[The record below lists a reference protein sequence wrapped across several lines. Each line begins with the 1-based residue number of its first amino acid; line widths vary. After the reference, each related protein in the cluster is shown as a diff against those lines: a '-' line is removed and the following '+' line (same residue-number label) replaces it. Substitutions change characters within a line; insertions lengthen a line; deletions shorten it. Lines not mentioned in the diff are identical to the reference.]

1 MEGLGTHLCV
11 SEDNPSKER
20 RIKVGGRMTE
30 VIFLIGE
37 GAGYSGVI
45 VDFIQEDEMPALIGR
60 SLVNLGVAH
69 QHQLIISP
77 CPAL

>member
-1 MEGLGTHLCV
+1 
-11 SEDNPSKER
+11 
-20 RIKVGGRMTE
+20 MTE